1 MLGKRLAPVVG
12 ILTALLMPA
21 LALAV
26 YAPRPAAGNWSISGG
41 GGFTVNAAGSAV
53 SGIHFRSIC
62 GHRKVTVLGSET
74 LHLSDVAGVTN
85 WLVGYPDPTR
95 KNPNDAS
102 GVVPQKV
109 KFRTGGKTNS
119 GRIDLVFAVSGYPKD
134 NLGLVEMPGGC
145 DSSFSATK

>member
-1 MLGKRLAPVVG
+1 MSRKHTAIVVG
-12 ILTALLMPA
+12 ILIALLMPA

-26 YAPRPAAGNWSISGG
+26 SAPRPAAGNWSIPGN
-41 GGFTVNAAGSAV
+41 GGFTVNAAGTAV
-53 SGIHFRSIC
+53 SGFHFRSVC
-62 GHRKVTVLGSET
+62 GHKKVTVIGSQT
-74 LHLSDVAGVTN
+74 LHLSDVSGVTN

-109 KFRTGGKTNS
+109 KFRTGGKTIS
-119 GRIDLVFAVSGYPKD
+119 GRIDLVFAVSGYPQD